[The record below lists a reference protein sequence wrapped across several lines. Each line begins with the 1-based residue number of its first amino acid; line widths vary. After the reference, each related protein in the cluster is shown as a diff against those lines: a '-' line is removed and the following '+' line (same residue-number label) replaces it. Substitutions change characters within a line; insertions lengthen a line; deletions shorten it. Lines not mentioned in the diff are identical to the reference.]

1 MKNIHLLPTDKA
13 SRLCYVI
20 CTEKST
26 LTLFEDEMEK
36 GKRFFPQNIYITS
49 DEEIKERD
57 WCLDSKKNIIVSWG
71 WPHTTT
77 TPHFKKIILTTDQD
91 LIKDGIQSIDD
102 EFLEWFVKNPNCDRV
117 EIKKGSYNLSPME
130 EMLEKEYVP
139 KGTFD
144 TYKIIIPQEEYNPCK
159 DIVINDKVTIDVT
172 FHNKHIRFENLTSE
186 QAGYLIQVSEFYQL
200 SSTKRSAVVLQEEP
214 KQETL
219 EAKRSYQK
227 HSLTKTK
234 GYKLWCNIIQR
245 CYNPKNHSYKYYG
258 GKGVIMEDYFKNS
271 YENFI
276 DWIKG
281 LANYENW
288 LNSSELSLD
297 RIDNSLGYIRGNIKF
312 STKTEQVEN
321 QNLRVD
327 NKSGYKGVCYHN
339 LNKKYGATITINK
352 SKIFL
357 GYYDTALEAALVYD
371 NYILK
376 TNLKRKTNL

>member
-1 MKNIHLLPTDKA
+1 MKN
-13 SRLCYVI
+13 
-20 CTEKST
+20 
-26 LTLFEDEMEK
+26 
-36 GKRFFPQNIYITS
+36 
-49 DEEIKERD
+49 
-57 WCLDSKKNIIVSWG
+57 
-71 WPHTTT
+71 
-77 TPHFKKIILTTDQD
+77 
-91 LIKDGIQSIDD
+91 
-102 EFLEWFVKNPNCDRV
+102 
-117 EIKKGSYNLSPME
+117 
-130 EMLEKEYVP
+130 P
-139 KGTFD
+139 K
-144 TYKIIIPQEEYNPCK
+144 
-159 DIVINDKVTIDVT
+159 
-172 FHNKHIRFENLTSE
+172 
-186 QAGYLIQVSEFYQL
+186 
-200 SSTKRSAVVLQEEP
+200 EEP

>member
-1 MKNIHLLPTDKA
+1 MKNIHIIPTDKP
-13 SRLCYVI
+13 SRLRLDDGELVSGNSKLCQNTINY
-20 CTEKST
+20 KY
-26 LTLFEDEMEK
+26 
-36 GKRFFPQNIYITS
+36 QNIYITS
-49 DEEIKERD
+49 DVEDINENDYIITKD
-57 WCLDSKKNIIVSWG
+57 GKLVQVSYLLSKDLNYASKV
-71 WPHTTT
+71 
-77 TPHFKKIILTTDQD
+77 ILTTDQD
-91 LIKDGIQSIDD
+91 LINDGVQAIDD
-102 EFLEWFVKNPNCDRV
+102 EFLEWFVKNPSC
-117 EIKKGSYNLSPME
+117 EFIKIINNETGNYREFDSAPNL
-130 EMLEKEYVP
+130 L
-139 KGTFD
+139 
-144 TYKIIIPQEEYNPCK
+144 YKIIIPDELPN
-159 DIVINDKVTIDVT
+159 IDR
-172 FHNKHIRFENLTSE
+172 KILAKMWED
-186 QAGYLIQVSEFYQL
+186 
-200 SSTKRSAVVLQEEP
+200 AVPKLEP